1 MPPQDDKTRQQ
12 TTPYVPES
20 DTNPPATAPDRTQ
33 PSGDGTGIRFGP
45 PAAPGEIGTL
55 GRFRIKKELG
65 RGGMGAV
72 FLALDT
78 RLERQVALKVMLPQ
92 AAVNQTAKDR
102 FIREARAAARI
113 SHDNVIAILDADEID
128 GVPFIALPFLQGY
141 PLDQYLKKKGNP
153 AIPQVLRI
161 GREIA
166 NGLGAAHDLGV
177 VHRDVKP
184 GNIWLEAPNGRV
196 KILDFGLAKPQDEEA
211 GGKELTHSGAVMG
224 TPAYM
229 APEQAAGHKVDH
241 RADLYSLGTV
251 LYRLVA
257 GKTPF
262 ERPGGMMA
270 LLTALAIEPPPRVE
284 EFNAEVPS
292 ALAELIHQLLEKNRD
307 LRPQSAKE
315 VAKRLAAIRD
325 NPGTSGADVSLA
337 PVSTASQPQVP
348 SYAPVPVTMVSA
360 SAFADIDA
368 DEPTERESRIKQP
381 KPAIKAPK
389 SKVPMFVAIATGV
402 LAIAV
407 GGYFVAKM
415 LSGPAK
421 APEVV
426 DNKPVKPPVDPPKGT
441 GGGVVKVVPSVPKP
455 APVEINYVPWQPVN
469 ELTSIPNAP
478 RGPLDDLDPAKIPA
492 AERFPWQPK
501 ELVAVV
507 GSHLGK
513 LETFYAMSPNGKLI
527 AMISPGFGL
536 KVVDADTL
544 ALKLWDRSVDYP
556 SAVCAFSPD
565 GRWLAVPS
573 NDTGG
578 KSEVR
583 LYDARVE
590 PKLIRSVATGRPQIH
605 FTCLAFSGDGSK
617 LVTGE
622 LPGAACVWN
631 LNGPGDVPEVT
642 IPLVGDLPLFA
653 IPKSDADV
661 VQVAIARDGRTIAA
675 RLQNRSA
682 ENPASSVLV
691 WDVNPTSAAHR
702 CTISADEGARSFAL
716 SADGQRVLTGHANR
730 LVAWNV
736 AGRAP
741 VIQDSLIEPWM
752 WVRSLENDRDEFF
765 AMQTNFTKPALG
777 RFGNKLERGRD
788 LVQNAVAVSG
798 DGRRSLHND
807 DASVH
812 KVRDEI
818 GNVIAYS
825 GEAVA
830 AGNGSPAIGQSV
842 MTFYPFE
849 KVRLW
854 TARDGTFQPEA
865 PKALRGNT
873 LNPFTRAATSPD
885 GMAVAGLDNNRL
897 VAFKVINTSLWPLSE
912 STHGN
917 VIQFAWGPDSRS
929 ICLVNDQNVL
939 FRWNPHETDSVGE
952 RLLELGYPLNG
963 RIGQLQVSPNGKIVA
978 VASHER
984 GVELIDIADP
994 KAPRRTKLDLG
1005 SDLDPVNLGA
1015 IAFSAG
1021 NRFLY
1026 VPAGTKLFRVDLTS
1040 STLQAE
1046 IVATSPEG
1054 GFWAILV
1061 SPDGRRAVTS
1071 GSYSFGGIEWWDAT
1085 EFPFKRIGGYTGV
1098 QPSGLGFAP
1107 DGRHFMLEQHGT
1119 VYVLRMDGTITTAPP
1134 APAPPA
1140 PTVTTE
1146 PAKPV
1151 PAPPP
1156 PTPKAVA
1163 KWVELT
1169 DGQTLA
1175 AWDQF
1180 QTAGWTLKNN
1190 MLEADGSAQGWVG
1203 TKKEYEDF
1211 EFEFEFRLPL
1221 RGNSGVFLRAWDNGQ
1236 PTGAEF
1242 VEIQLLHDAAYLP
1255 MTVPNTRHGSV
1266 FKKVAP
1272 NPVPPF
1278 KLNQWNKGRIE
1289 VVGKHVTVT
1298 IGGVKCI
1305 DADVD
1310 FPRMKGR
1317 VGLQHYRT
1325 SAEFRNVRIREK

>member
-102 FIREARAAARI
+102 FVREARAAARI

-284 EFNAEVPS
+284 EFNAEVPP

-348 SYAPVPVTMVSA
+348 SYAPVPVTLAPA

-368 DEPTERESRIKQP
+368 DEPTERETRIKQP

-389 SKVPMFVAIATGV
+389 SKVPMFAAIAAGV

-426 DNKPVKPPVDPPKGT
+426 EKKPEKPPVDPPKGT
-441 GGGVVKVVPSVPKP
+441 GGGVGKVVPSVPKP
-455 APVEINYVPWQPVN
+455 APVEISYVPWQPVN

-507 GSHLGK
+507 GSHFGK
-513 LETFYAMSPNGKLI
+513 LETFYALSPNGKLI
-527 AMISPGFGL
+527 AMVSPGSGL
-536 KVVDADTL
+536 KIHDADTF
-544 ALKLWDRSVDYP
+544 ALKLWDRTVDSP

-590 PKLIRSVATGRPQIH
+590 PKLIRSVATGRPQIQY
-605 FTCLAFSGDGSK
+605 TCLAFSGDGSK

-622 LPGAACVWN
+622 SPGAVRVWN

-653 IPKSDADV
+653 IPKSDTDV

-675 RLQNRSA
+675 RLQSRSA

-691 WDVNPTSAAHR
+691 WDVNQAPAAHR
-702 CTISADEGARSFAL
+702 CTISADEGARSFVL

-736 AGRAP
+736 GGRAP

-752 WVRSLENDRDEFF
+752 WVRSLDNDRDEFF
-765 AMQTNFTKPALG
+765 AMQTGFTKPSLG
-777 RFGNKLERGRD
+777 RFGIKLERGRD
-788 LVQNAVAVSG
+788 LPSNVVAVSG

-812 KVRDEI
+812 KVRDAT
-818 GNVIAYS
+818 GNVIAFS

-830 AGNGSPAIGQSV
+830 AGNGSPAMGQSV

-865 PKALRGNT
+865 PKAVRGNT
-873 LNPFTRAATSPD
+873 LNPFTLASTSPD
-885 GMAVAGLDNNRL
+885 GMAVAGLDMNRL
-897 VAFKVINTSLWPLSE
+897 VAFKVIGTSLWPLTE

-917 VIQFAWGPDSRS
+917 VFQFAWGPDSKS
-929 ICLVNDQNVL
+929 ILLVNDQNVL
-939 FRWNPHETDSVGE
+939 YRWNPHETDSVGE
-952 RLLELGYPLNG
+952 KLLDLGYPLSN
-963 RIGQLQVSPNGKIVA
+963 RIGQLHVSPNG
-978 VASHER
+978 
-984 GVELIDIADP
+984 
-994 KAPRRTKLDLG
+994 
-1005 SDLDPVNLGA
+1005 
-1015 IAFSAG
+1015 
-1021 NRFLY
+1021 
-1026 VPAGTKLFRVDLTS
+1026 
-1040 STLQAE
+1040 
-1046 IVATSPEG
+1046 
-1054 GFWAILV
+1054 
-1061 SPDGRRAVTS
+1061 
-1071 GSYSFGGIEWWDAT
+1071 
-1085 EFPFKRIGGYTGV
+1085 
-1098 QPSGLGFAP
+1098 
-1107 DGRHFMLEQHGT
+1107 
-1119 VYVLRMDGTITTAPP
+1119 
-1134 APAPPA
+1134 
-1140 PTVTTE
+1140 
-1146 PAKPV
+1146 
-1151 PAPPP
+1151 
-1156 PTPKAVA
+1156 
-1163 KWVELT
+1163 
-1169 DGQTLA
+1169 
-1175 AWDQF
+1175 
-1180 QTAGWTLKNN
+1180 
-1190 MLEADGSAQGWVG
+1190 
-1203 TKKEYEDF
+1203 
-1211 EFEFEFRLPL
+1211 
-1221 RGNSGVFLRAWDNGQ
+1221 
-1236 PTGAEF
+1236 
-1242 VEIQLLHDAAYLP
+1242 
-1255 MTVPNTRHGSV
+1255 
-1266 FKKVAP
+1266 
-1272 NPVPPF
+1272 
-1278 KLNQWNKGRIE
+1278 
-1289 VVGKHVTVT
+1289 
-1298 IGGVKCI
+1298 
-1305 DADVD
+1305 
-1310 FPRMKGR
+1310 
-1317 VGLQHYRT
+1317 
-1325 SAEFRNVRIREK
+1325 

>member
-1 MPPQDDKTRQQ
+1 
-12 TTPYVPES
+12 VPDP

-33 PSGDGTGIRFGP
+33 PSGDGTGIRFGSL
-45 PAAPGEIGTL
+45 AVTGEIGTL

-153 AIPQVLRI
+153 ALPQALRI

-166 NGLGAAHDLGV
+166 NGLAAAHDLGV

-229 APEQAAGHKVDH
+229 APEQAAGQKVDH

-284 EFNAEVPS
+284 EFNAEVPP

-325 NPGTSGADVSLA
+325 NPGASGPDVSLA
-337 PVSTASQPQVP
+337 PVSLASQPQ
-348 SYAPVPVTMVSA
+348 SNIPVTLTPA

-381 KPAIKAPK
+381 KPAIQAPK
-389 SKVPMFVAIATGV
+389 SRATMFAAIGTGV
-402 LAIAV
+402 LAIVV
-407 GGYFVAKM
+407 GGYFVVKM

-426 DNKPVKPPVDPPKGT
+426 EKKPEKPAPEPSKGSN
-441 GGGVVKVVPSVPKP
+441 GIAKVVPTVPKP
-455 APVEINYVPWQPVN
+455 APAEISYVPWQPVN
-469 ELTSIPNAP
+469 ELTSIPSAP
-478 RGPLDDLDPAKIPA
+478 RGPLDDLNPAKIPA

-507 GSHLGK
+507 GSHSGK
-513 LETFYAMSPNGKLI
+513 LETFYALSPNGKLI
-527 AMISPGFGL
+527 AMISPGSGL
-536 KVVDADTL
+536 KIVEADTFS
-544 ALKLWDRSVDYP
+544 LKLWDRTVDYP

-578 KSEVR
+578 KSEIR
-583 LYDARVE
+583 LYDVRIE
-590 PKLIRSVATGRPQIH
+590 PKLIRTVAPGRFPCQ
-605 FTCLAFSGDGSK
+605 FASLAFSGDGST

-622 LPGAACVWN
+622 ISGSVCLWN
-631 LNGPGDVPEVT
+631 LNGPA
-642 IPLVGDLPLFA
+642 DLP
-653 IPKSDADV
+653 
-661 VQVAIARDGRTIAA
+661 QVAIELKDEDVSLVDVARNGRTIAA
-675 RLQNRSA
+675 RLQNRFQQGPVVA
-682 ENPASSVLV
+682 IRI
-691 WDVNPTSAAHR
+691 WDV
-702 CTISADEGARSFAL
+702 EGSKAVVRGTVPSSEKPVSFAL
-716 SADGQRVLTGHANR
+716 STDGRRLVTGHDDRMA
-730 LVAWNV
+730 LWNV
-736 AGRAP
+736 AGAEP
-741 VIQDSLIEPWM
+741 MLMESINEPWS
-752 WVRSLENDRDEFF
+752 WVRSLENDQDEFF
-765 AMQTNFTKPALG
+765 AMQSNFTKPALG
-777 RFGNKLERGRD
+777 RFGDKLERGRD
-788 LVQNAVAVSG
+788 LPRNAVAVSG

-807 DASVH
+807 EASIH
-812 KVRDEI
+812 RVRDEL
-818 GNVIAYS
+818 GNVVAFS

-830 AGNGSPAIGQSV
+830 THNVAPALGIGL
-842 MTFYPFE
+842 MTFFPNDRA
-849 KVRLW
+849 RLW
-854 TARDGTFQPEA
+854 TARDGAFQPEV
-865 PKALRGNT
+865 PKAIRGST
-873 LNPFTRAATSPD
+873 ANPFTRSATSPD
-885 GMAVAGLDNNRL
+885 GMAIAGLDVGRL
-897 VAFKVINTSLWPLSE
+897 VAFKVIGSSLWPLTE

-917 VIQFAWGPDSRS
+917 VAQFVWAPDSKS
-929 ICLVNDQNVL
+929 ILLVNDQNAL
-939 FRWNPHETDSVGE
+939 YRWNPHETDSVGDK
-952 RLLELGYPLNG
+952 LLDLGYPLSN
-963 RIGQLQVSPNGKIVA
+963 RIGQLQLSPNSKIVA
-978 VASHER
+978 VASPER
-984 GVELIDIADP
+984 GVELIDISDP

-1005 SDLDPVNLGA
+1005 PDFQPINLGA
-1015 IAFSAG
+1015 VAFSAG

-1026 VPAGTKLFRVDLTS
+1026 VPTNSGLLRVDLTS
-1040 STLQAE
+1040 PTLPTDIAA
-1046 IVATSPEG
+1046 VSPNSG
-1054 GFWAILV
+1054 LSAVLV
-1061 SPDGRRAVTS
+1061 SPDGRRIVTS
-1071 GSYSFGGIEWWDAT
+1071 GNYQFGGIEWWDAT
-1085 EFPFKRIGGYTGV
+1085 EFHFKRLGGYVGV
-1098 QPSGLGFAP
+1098 PPAGLGFAP

-1119 VYVLRMDGTITTAPP
+1119 VYVLRIDGSITTTVAPP

-1140 PTVTTE
+1140 PIITTE
-1146 PAKPV
+1146 PSKPA

-1156 PTPKAVA
+1156 PKVPA
-1163 KWVELT
+1163 KWLELT
-1169 DGQTLA
+1169 DGKTLA
-1175 AWDQF
+1175 DWDQF

-1190 MLEADGSAQGWVG
+1190 MLEANGSAQGWVG

-1211 EFEFEFRLPL
+1211 EFEFEFKMPP

-1236 PTGAEF
+1236 PTGSEF
-1242 VEIQLLHDAAYLP
+1242 VEIQLLDDAAYLP

-1266 FKKVAP
+1266 FKKIAP

-1278 KLNQWNKGRIE
+1278 KLNQWNKGKIE

-1325 SAEFRNVRIREK
+1325 SVEFRSVRIREK